1 MEMTNVE
8 NTKTGISNLAF
19 SKPEGDIEHGELVY
33 EHVIDEKQHRSFSDS
48 WSKLSK
54 SYDAAAEFSKKHSK
68 ILKYIAIG
76 VLCAGYAAF
85 FIAACIINFS
95 RTLALLVITCVV
107 IFFLAYDLFK
117 KLFGKKILECL
128 SPVGSCVR
136 KNKKWMTWVFSA
148 LILIGLIAWLVV
160 DTSKRPQQLISFG
173 GVCFFIIVLFICSK
187 HHRAVSWRA
196 VFWGLGLQFALGLFI
211 IRTDPGFQ
219 AFKFIGQQI
228 QIFLNYTTAGSG
240 FVFGENLIKDV
251 FAFQALPI
259 VVFFSCVMSV
269 LYYVG
274 LMQWLILK
282 ISWLMQITMGTT
294 ATETLSVAG
303 NIFVGQTEAPL
314 LIRPYLA
321 DMTKSEVHAVMTGG
335 FGTIAGSVL
344 GAYISFGVDPSSLIA
359 ASVMAAPCALALSKL
374 VYPEVEE
381 SKFKDEDGVKIEK
394 GEERN
399 LLEAASNG
407 ASASIGLVANIAAN
421 LIAFMA
427 LLEFI
432 NSAFSWLGGMVNY
445 PQLTLQLILSYVFMP
460 VAFMMGVEWREAAMV
475 GEMLGTKL
483 ILNEFV
489 AYRQLAE
496 YKDRRLSGVE
506 EWIDGNK
513 QWLSERAEII
523 TTYALCGFANFS
535 SIGIM
540 LGGLAS
546 MAPERKGDFAKVVLR
561 ALMTGV
567 CVSFVNACV
576 AGILYNPRE
585 LVNCITFLNTTE
597 AFNSTTYNLYTCCAE
612 LHGSILN
619 LNGTLSFG
627 GEWENVTYADFC
639 ARSCCGF
646 YNHTNCAAW

>member
-1 MEMTNVE
+1 MHTLEQSEADMEMTNVE

-344 GAYISFGVDPSSLIA
+344 GAYISFG
-359 ASVMAAPCALALSKL
+359 
-374 VYPEVEE
+374 
-381 SKFKDEDGVKIEK
+381 
-394 GEERN
+394 
-399 LLEAASNG
+399 
-407 ASASIGLVANIAAN
+407 
-421 LIAFMA
+421 
-427 LLEFI
+427 
-432 NSAFSWLGGMVNY
+432 
-445 PQLTLQLILSYVFMP
+445 LILSYVFMP